1 MNGDE
6 ILGVLREIRDEAKQ
20 TNVRLD
26 QTNARLD
33 QTNARLTSLEGRVD
47 FLERR
52 LSKGFS
58 EMSESLNAL
67 ARAQADG
74 ELRLATEVVSL
85 ANVTRELRDVIAEKL
100 TNHEKRLKT
109 LEKHNGPR
117 KR

>member
-6 ILGVLREIRDEAKQ
+6 ILGVLREIRDEAK
-20 TNVRLD
+20 

-52 LSKGFS
+52 VSKGFS